1 MIEGYVREADTP
13 TRWWRSILE
22 SATSAFSVRVH
33 IYDEVGAETE
43 SCYAVD
49 HETPRPDIH
58 EIRVLILLPST
69 VIASLSNGLGLPGLL
84 SSA

>member
-1 MIEGYVREADTP
+1 MIEGYISEADTL

-33 IYDEVGAETE
+33 TCDEVGAETE

-58 EIRVLILLPST
+58 EIRVSPMKRQ
-69 VIASLSNGLGLPGLL
+69 NGRGYD
-84 SSA
+84 SSAVDGDRVVV